1 MIYSPKITVKFF
13 SLLPRL
19 PLSRCEKEG
28 KVAQKRGGR
37 KKTEKK
43 RRNDRYC
50 GSNSKRW
57 GSNIQ
62 AAVRGCFGRKTKK
75 GRNTRGKIFFETCE
89 TGDNKYGGGGLTSLL
104 VRKVENNRS
113 MNRNGWAD
121 YQFYQ
126 CPQPGNY
133 EFRARSGVLLIIV
146 ACVISF
152 QSYNLVDRSHVYK
165 LTLSFSFFLCV
176 KRFRGKTIFYSL
188 VKTLKR

>member
-1 MIYSPKITVKFF
+1 MEKTAWKRISTLSKLFIDYFEAFVTKYIEKVKEEKKMIYSPKITVKFF

-89 TGDNKYGGGGLTSLL
+89 TGDNKYRGGRLTSLL

-121 YQFYQ
+121 Y
-126 CPQPGNY
+126 
-133 EFRARSGVLLIIV
+133 
-146 ACVISF
+146 
-152 QSYNLVDRSHVYK
+152 
-165 LTLSFSFFLCV
+165 
-176 KRFRGKTIFYSL
+176 
-188 VKTLKR
+188 

>member
-1 MIYSPKITVKFF
+1 MEKTAWKRISTLSKLFIDYFEAFVTKYIEKVKEEKKMIYSPKITVKFF

-121 YQFYQ
+121 Y
-126 CPQPGNY
+126 
-133 EFRARSGVLLIIV
+133 
-146 ACVISF
+146 
-152 QSYNLVDRSHVYK
+152 
-165 LTLSFSFFLCV
+165 
-176 KRFRGKTIFYSL
+176 
-188 VKTLKR
+188 